1 MRTVLTACLL
11 ASTALTSCAAP
22 ANNATTTPTSV
33 RPTSTPPTPS
43 PATTTT
49 TPALTTEQAGRA
61 YLRIVKPY
69 NDAMETLEVAVNNG
83 EPLPRLAG
91 LTRTVTKAAEREQ
104 RELRATRWPAKV
116 RPIAIRLADGIR
128 SALPHW
134 RAAAAAS
141 SREQLIEHLLI
152 AVKKGAGAAREMRE
166 RLDLAKYDESEH
178 TPG

>member
-1 MRTVLTACLL
+1 MRTVLTAWLL
-11 ASTALTSCAAP
+11 AATALTSCAAP
-22 ANNATTTPTSV
+22 ANDATTTPTL
-33 RPTSTPPTPS
+33 PTAAPSTTN

-49 TPALTTEQAGRA
+49 TPTLTLTTAQAGRA

-83 EPLPRLAG
+83 DPLPRLAE

-104 RELRATRWPAKV
+104 RELRATRWPAEV
-116 RPIAIRLADGIR
+116 GPIAIRLADGIR

-152 AVKKGAGAAREMRE
+152 AVKKGADAAREMRE
-166 RLDLAKYDESEH
+166 RLDLAKYDEREH
-178 TPG
+178 TPS